1 MSKARCFSELW
12 LIKAEAV
19 YCLFVLNPQDTL
31 LLSVWLL
38 HRHSL
43 SRSPCSAVTGKSYK
57 NSSCGCTRSTANR
70 SWSGK
75 RTQLYQERN
84 PAGLH
89 AVNFCSP
96 RCCQDLFHCACRKA
110 RISIFLAPIW
120 QHYAS
125 LGFPASLFGRG
136 MSLTGLT
143 LPGKFHPAQKVQGA
157 TLTPPSSTL
166 PLPLTCHNIPP
177 GPPQSA
183 AAKR

>member
-1 MSKARCFSELW
+1 M
-12 LIKAEAV
+12 
-19 YCLFVLNPQDTL
+19 
-31 LLSVWLL
+31 
-38 HRHSL
+38 

-120 QHYAS
+120 QHYPS

-166 PLPLTCHNIPP
+166 PLPLACHNIPP